1 MVKPPAKKAAAGG
14 RTRVRA
20 ELVPP
25 PARAQAA
32 PSSIAL
38 ARREPDDG
46 ALVRQPSSQKRSARL
61 LQAFFAKRSE
71 LTVRNYRVDLV
82 HFGRWWRAEGSD
94 LDRLNARRGTVM
106 LDLDMIEVPESADGR
121 DEFVAQVLR
130 EFHTLDQLEALATV
144 LVYQKDLKEGTLGRP
159 FAAQTI
165 NHRITAIRAVTGM
178 AKLLGMCSF
187 ELGDVDLLPVTLSR
201 STEGCGEDGYA
212 TLTALADKDVK
223 ATEGEDRETRLRAT
237 RNAVLLHLMHDSG
250 LRRFEVIQPRWPIDV
265 DLRAGRLSIRRKKR
279 ADREWF
285 NGVNATG
292 IAAIE
297 RHLQVRGREPG
308 YLLHGRDPSRS
319 LNERTVNRILEE
331 LAKRAGVEV
340 TPHGL
345 RHTSAT
351 TLLERTGGNV
361 RAVAEFLGHKN
372 TATVQ
377 IYDDD
382 RKKLAQQM
390 SNLLDTKPTAP
401 RKGRRP

>member
-1 MVKPPAKKAAAGG
+1 MVKPRAKKAPAGG

-20 ELVPP
+20 ELVPAP
-25 PARAQAA
+25 PEARPA

-38 ARREPDDG
+38 AHREPDDG
-46 ALVRQPSSQKRSARL
+46 ALARQPSSQKRSARL

-94 LDRLNARRGTVM
+94 LDRLNARRGKVM
-106 LDLDMIEVPESADGR
+106 LDLDEIQVPESPDGR

-130 EFHTLDQLEALATV
+130 EFHALDQLEALATV
-144 LVYQKDLKEGTLGRP
+144 LAYQKDLKEGTLGRP

-165 NHRITAIRAVTGM
+165 NHRITAIRAVTSM

-187 ELGDVDLLPVTLSR
+187 ELGEVDLLPVTLSR

-212 TLTALADKDVK
+212 TLTELADQDVE
-223 ATEGEDRETRLRAT
+223 ATRGADRETRLRAT
-237 RNAVLLHLMHDSG
+237 RDALLLHLMHDSG
-250 LRRFEVIQPRWPIDV
+250 LRRFEAIQPRWPVDV
-265 DLRAGRLSIRRKKR
+265 DLRGGRVLIRRKKR

-285 NGVNATG
+285 NGLNETG

-297 RHLQVRGREPG
+297 RHLQVRGRDPG
-308 YLLHGRDPSRS
+308 YLLHGRDPSRP
-319 LNERTVNRILEE
+319 LNERTVNRILEG

-345 RHTSAT
+345 RHTAAT
-351 TLLERTGGNV
+351 TLLEDTGGNV
-361 RAVAEFLGHKN
+361 RAVAEFLGHKT

-377 IYDDD
+377 VYDDD

-390 SNLLDTKPTAP
+390 SRMLDKPKKKA
-401 RKGRRP
+401 RR